1 MIEVNDLHI
10 SFGSNHVLKGLS
22 TVIDEQQTTV
32 IIGRSGIGKS
42 VFLRSLCGLIV
53 PQRGTILI
61 DNEDITRCSRK
72 KLLEIRNKIGMLF
85 QEGALFDS
93 LTVYDNVAFPLSYHK
108 LLGREAIDKKVRKYL
123 ELVEMR
129 DFLEAMPS
137 ELSGGMKRKVAI
149 ARAMI
154 LEPKYLFYDEPTSG
168 LDPYSAA
175 IVEIMIKKLQDE
187 LNITSLIVTHDI
199 ELTKFIGDTIAL
211 LEEGVIIEKTSK
223 IEAFKENSLIYE
235 HFIKKRE
242 RIQQANGY

>member
-1 MIEVNDLHI
+1 MIEVHDLRV
-10 SFGSNHVLKGLS
+10 SFGYNHVLKGLS
-22 TVIDEQQTTV
+22 TIVEEKQATV

-42 VFLRSLCGLIV
+42 VLLRSLCGLIV
-53 PQRGTILI
+53 PQKGTILI
-61 DNEDITRCSRK
+61 DNDDITQCSRK

-93 LTVYDNVAFPLSYHK
+93 LTVYENIAFPLTYHK
-108 LLGREAIDKKVRKYL
+108 LFDKNYIDKKVRKYL

-129 DFLEAMPS
+129 DFLDAMPS

-175 IVEIMIKKLQDE
+175 IVEIMIKKLQQE

-199 ELTKFIGDTIAL
+199 ALTQFIGDTIAL

-223 IEAFKENSLIYE
+223 IEAFRKKSLIYE

>member
-1 MIEVNDLHI
+1 MIDVKDLHV
-10 SFGSNHVLKGLS
+10 SFNNNHVLKGL
-22 TVIDEQQTTV
+22 TTLIQEQQATV

-42 VFLRSLCGLIV
+42 VFLRSLCGLIT
-53 PQRGTILI
+53 PQKGTILI
-61 DNEDITRCSRK
+61 DEEDITNSSRK
-72 KLLEIRNKIGMLF
+72 KMLKIRNKIGMLF

-93 LTVYDNVAFPLSYHK
+93 LTVYDNVAFPLTYHK
-108 LLGREAIDKKVRKYL
+108 LMDRAAIDKKVRKYL
-123 ELVEMR
+123 ELVEMQN
-129 DFLEAMPS
+129 FLEAMPS

-149 ARAMI
+149 ARTMI

-175 IVEIMIKKLQDE
+175 IVEIMIKKLQEE

-199 ELTKFIGDTIAL
+199 DLTNFIGDSIAL
-211 LEEGVIIEKTSK
+211 LEDGVIIEKTSK
-223 IEAFKENSLIYE
+223 VEAFKKNSLIYE